1 MVAEELRCA
10 VWHGRG
16 DVRLESRPLPEP
28 GPGDVLVR
36 IAACGLCATDLHLID
51 GSIPLYQPP
60 RVLGHEAAG
69 VVRAVGP
76 AVRSVRPGDGVALDT
91 SVPCDVCFYCRE
103 ARPFLCG
110 DRRPV
115 FGYLA
120 DFAVVPERVVYRL
133 PPGLPLEHGA
143 LAEPLSCVL
152 HALGMAPLIPL
163 ALPLERVHEALELSR
178 ERAAPKVLVCP

>member
-69 VVRAVGP
+69 VIRAVGP
-76 AVRSVRPGDGVALDT
+76 AVRSVRPGDAVALDT

-120 DFAVVPERVVYRL
+120 MAYDPNGKHDFPTADRL
-133 PPGLPLEHGA
+133 FP
-143 LAEPLSCVL
+143 CVL
-152 HALGMAPLIPL
+152 KWLAPR
-163 ALPLERVHEALELSR
+163 LEPY
-178 ERAAPKVLVCP
+178 APQ